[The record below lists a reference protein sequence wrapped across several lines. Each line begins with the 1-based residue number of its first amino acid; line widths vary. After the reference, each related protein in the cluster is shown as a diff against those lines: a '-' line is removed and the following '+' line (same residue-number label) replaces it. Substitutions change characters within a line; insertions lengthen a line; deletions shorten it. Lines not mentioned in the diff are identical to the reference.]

1 MPIIIIVQY
10 FIINSASNDNK
21 YLCTYLKTNH
31 RPFRPVPPVY
41 DFIFFGYCQTEK
53 EQSLSLLFYS
63 NSKTVVLGSE
73 QKVGNHS
80 IRKLFEMQAV
90 PSRMVEDQHKKFLK

>member
-1 MPIIIIVQY
+1 MY
-10 FIINSASNDNK
+10 LSKNK
-21 YLCTYLKTNH
+21 SQTFPAGTACL
-31 RPFRPVPPVY
+31 RF
-41 DFIFFGYCQTEK
+41 FFFFGYCQTEK

-63 NSKTVVLGSE
+63 NSKTVVLGGE